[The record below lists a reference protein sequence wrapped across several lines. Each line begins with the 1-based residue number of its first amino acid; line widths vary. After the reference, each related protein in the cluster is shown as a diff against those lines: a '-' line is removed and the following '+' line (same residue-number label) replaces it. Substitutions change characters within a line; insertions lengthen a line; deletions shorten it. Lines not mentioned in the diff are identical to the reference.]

1 MFGSLIYIQR
11 YALNG
16 APYKIN
22 LFLDGAGNFRG
33 PESEGFVASIYNFS
47 GSLESGSC
55 GNCQQQKEE
64 GALSIAQVPATVPM
78 RHHLGE
84 SLDKEVLQP
93 VYMAVNNFGKVS
105 RTNPLSRLIFIGLFT
120 QTLCSLFR

>member
-1 MFGSLIYIQR
+1 
-11 YALNG
+11 
-16 APYKIN
+16 
-22 LFLDGAGNFRG
+22 
-33 PESEGFVASIYNFS
+33 
-47 GSLESGSC
+47 
-55 GNCQQQKEE
+55 
-64 GALSIAQVPATVPM
+64 M